1 MSRPKQELRDLKEL
15 FSEKT
20 AEKIRAQT
28 RLEDAKK
35 RRDEATD
42 AIKAEGHTV
51 KTLPKAIDEMKTQ
64 LDDVLS
70 EIRTQLEDEGEGEL
84 DFDE

>member
-1 MSRPKQELRDLKEL
+1 MSNAKQELREL
-15 FSEKT
+15 RERFTEKT
-20 AEKIRAQT
+20 AEQIRAQT

-35 RRDEATD
+35 RRDEAGE

-51 KTLPKAIDEMKTQ
+51 KSLPKVIEGLKDQ
-64 LDDVLS
+64 LDDVLE
-70 EIRTQLEDEGEGEL
+70 EIRTQLDDEGESEF